1 MSTKEKIYQLIDG
14 LSEEQLKGL
23 LTMLKGYSEIVEEA
37 RDDAYCAELYEEVEE
52 ARDDAYCAELY
63 EEAKNDASDE
73 TKPIEDFAKE
83 LGINIA

>member
-23 LTMLKGYSEIVEEA
+23 LAMLNGY
-37 RDDAYCAELYEEVEE
+37 AEMVEE